1 MATSNR
7 ARIICSARSGVIG
20 ITVALFLA
28 VIACTS
34 MKVKMGMKVYLDR
47 TPVSAMQVTMPNGA
61 SLAPGEKEP
70 LEVTFTEPGGKTL
83 TTEGSA
89 GGPVMWKELNVSA
102 ALVSFD
108 GKGKLSLASDPRIS
122 DGKIGHVTVTVPS
135 HPELRGDL
143 DITVQ
148 YKRNYVA
155 DFSGRSGSDGTN
167 GSDGTSG
174 TSGSMGSMDPNNPSA
189 GGDGGNGSDGSNG
202 WDGDNG
208 SDGAPVQ
215 VRVALR
221 AGNNPLL
228 QVMVA
233 GEGRQNF
240 YLVDPHGGSLMVRS
254 DGGRGGSGG
263 RGGRGGRGGSGGMG
277 SPSGSNGRD
286 GSDGRNGSDGSPGRG
301 GQITVT
307 YDPHAG
313 PYLGVIHLSSV
324 RGPVTVFRQQ
334 AVAALW

>member
-7 ARIICSARSGVIG
+7 ARIVCAARSGVLG

-28 VIACTS
+28 VTACTS

-47 TPVSAMQVTMPNGA
+47 TPVSAIQVTMPNGA

-70 LEVTFTEPGGKTL
+70 LVVTFTEPGGKTV
-83 TTEGSA
+83 TTEGAA
-89 GGPVMWKELNVSA
+89 GGPVMWKELNVSTE
-102 ALVSFD
+102 LVSFD

-122 DGKIGHVTVTVPS
+122 DGKSGHVTVTVPS

-143 DITVQ
+143 DIAVD

-155 DFSGRSGSDGTN
+155 VFSGRN
-167 GSDGTSG
+167 GSDGMNG
-174 TSGSMGSMDPNNPSA
+174 TDGMDGISGSMGSIDPNNPSA

-202 WDGDNG
+202 WDGDRG
-208 SDGAPVQ
+208 GDGPPVR
-215 VRVALR
+215 VRVAFR

-228 QVMVA
+228 EVSVA
-233 GEGRQNF
+233 AEGRQSF
-240 YLVDPHGGSLMVRS
+240 YLVDPHGGSLTVKS

-263 RGGRGGRGGSGGMG
+263 RGGRGGRGGSGGVG

-307 YDPHAG
+307 YDPQAG
-313 PYLGVIHLSSV
+313 AYLGAIHLSSV
-324 RGPVTVFRQQ
+324 RGPVTVFRQE